1 MKKSTIIMWNHLQH
15 IDQMRAMN
23 KIAELMDSQTDEIMR
38 VALMAALTELE
49 IWSNT
54 PLDLV
59 NALVHDEPEDDDEE
73 DEVDE
78 VEVEKTWI
86 H

>member
-1 MKKSTIIMWNHLQH
+1 MKKLSMVMWNHLQY

-23 KIAELMDSQTDEIMR
+23 KIAELIENQTDETIR
-38 VALMAALTELE
+38 VALAAALTELE

-54 PLDLV
+54 PLSVV
-59 NALVHDEPEDDDEE
+59 NALVHDEPAEDDEE
-73 DEVDE
+73 DE
-78 VEVEKTWI
+78 EVEKTWI